1 MLWSVSSVAQSSL
14 TLWDAMDC
22 SMSGFPVHHQLLE
35 VAQTYVH
42 QVGDAIQS
50 ISFSVI
56 PFCLQTFP
64 ASRSFSLNQF
74 FTSGGQIIGVSASAS
89 VLAMNI
95 KDWFPLE
102 LTGLI
107 SLQSKGFSRVFSNTT
122 VQKHQFFGAQLSLWS
137 NSHIH
142 TTTGKTISLTIW
154 NFVV

>member
-14 TLWDAMDC
+14 TLWDPMDW

-74 FTSGGQIIGVSASAS
+74 FTSGGQITAVSASAS

-122 VQKHQFFGAQLSLWS
+122 VQKHQFFGAQVSLWS

-142 TTTGKTISLTIW
+142 TTISLTTW
-154 NFVV
+154 TFVV